1 MYYPLLR
8 YRRHWQIALRSH
20 GKVKSTLM
28 QRMLRMQYL
37 FMVQEQFPMAKLRSL
52 NV

>member
-8 YRRHWQIALRSH
+8 YRRSWRVALKSH
-20 GKVKSTLM
+20 GKAKSTLM

-37 FMVQEQFPMAKLRSL
+37 FMVQEQFPMAKLRSF